1 MKYSSNMTKLIHV
14 RAKSLKYTKT
24 CSLTLIDPILTEH
37 EPPFRETGETVLEQT
52 VAEGQSP
59 QEQPSELSPHE

>member
-1 MKYSSNMTKLIHV
+1 MNKVIDVRARSYKYSTI
-14 RAKSLKYTKT
+14 
-24 CSLTLIDPILTEH
+24 CSLTLTDPILTEH

-52 VAEGQSP
+52 VDEGQSP

>member
-1 MKYSSNMTKLIHV
+1 M